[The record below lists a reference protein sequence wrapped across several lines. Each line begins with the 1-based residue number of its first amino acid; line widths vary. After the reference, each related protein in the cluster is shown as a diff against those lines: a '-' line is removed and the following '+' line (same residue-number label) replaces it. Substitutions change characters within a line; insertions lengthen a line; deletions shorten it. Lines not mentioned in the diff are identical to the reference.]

1 MDRVQAMRVFVAVV
15 DCGGF
20 TRAAQQLQ
28 LPRATVSSAVQQ
40 LEAQLGARL
49 LHRTTRRVQLTLDGG
64 TFYERCQ
71 QLLAD
76 FDELESLFSQQGASP
91 RGKLR
96 IDVPGPIGRQVL
108 APALPEFF
116 RLYPGI
122 ELELGVTDRP
132 VDLIQEGVDCVIRVG
147 ALAESR
153 LVARRIGMLP
163 QGNYASPDYLAA
175 FGARFAGRAGRPSR
189 GQLRVAV
196 HRQGVCLGI
205 SARRR
210 AARAG
215 VAVPGQ
221 RQPGGKLYRL
231 RAGGTGHDPAAALRR
246 RTACRGR
253 GVGGGAGRLAA
264 AGDAG
269 VGAVS
274 APAPSVAA
282 SAGVRRVGRRV
293 AARTLAAGGVSAS
306 LRSL

>member
-1 MDRVQAMRVFVAVV
+1 MSMRVFAAVV

-108 APALPEFF
+108 APALPAFF
-116 RLYPGI
+116 RLYPDI

-175 FGARFAGRAGRPSR
+175 FGAPASPDELAGHRAVNYASPSTGKVFAWEYLQDGERRELALKSQVSVNQVESYIACALAGL
-189 GQLRVAV
+189 GMIQLPRYDAEPHVA
-196 HRQGVCLGI
+196 
-205 SARRR
+205 
-210 AARAG
+210 
-215 VAVPGQ
+215 
-221 RQPGGKLYRL
+221 
-231 RAGGTGHDPAAALRR
+231 
-246 RTACRGR
+246 
-253 GVGGGAGRLAA
+253 AGRLMEVL
-264 AGDAG
+264 AGWPPPAMP
-269 VGAVS
+269 VS
-274 APAPSVAA
+274 VLYPHRRHLSRRVQVFVEWA
-282 SAGVRRVGRRV
+282 SA
-293 AARTLAAGGVSAS
+293 L
-306 LRSL
+306 LRERLRLE

>member
-1 MDRVQAMRVFVAVV
+1 MSMRVFAAVV

-108 APALPEFF
+108 APALPAFF
-116 RLYPGI
+116 RLYPDI

-175 FGARFAGRAGRPSR
+175 FGAPASPDELAGHRAVNYASPSTGKVFAWEYLQDGERRELALKSQVSVNQVESYIACALAGL
-189 GQLRVAV
+189 GMIQLPRYDAEPHVA
-196 HRQGVCLGI
+196 
-205 SARRR
+205 
-210 AARAG
+210 
-215 VAVPGQ
+215 
-221 RQPGGKLYRL
+221 
-231 RAGGTGHDPAAALRR
+231 
-246 RTACRGR
+246 
-253 GVGGGAGRLAA
+253 AGRLMEVLADWPPPA
-264 AGDAG
+264 ML
-269 VGAVS
+269 VS
-274 APAPSVAA
+274 VLYPHRRHLSRRVQVFVEWA
-282 SAGVRRVGRRV
+282 SA
-293 AARTLAAGGVSAS
+293 L
-306 LRSL
+306 LRERLRLE

>member
-1 MDRVQAMRVFVAVV
+1 MSMRVFAAVV

-40 LEAQLGARL
+40 LEAQLGTRL

-76 FDELESLFSQQGASP
+76 FDELESLFSQQSASP

-108 APALPEFF
+108 APALPAFF
-116 RLYPGI
+116 ALYPDI

-163 QGNYASPDYLAA
+163 QGNYASPDYLAR
-175 FGARFAGRAGRPSR
+175 FGVPVSPEDLASHCAVNYASPSTGKVFAWEYLQDDERRELALKAQVSVNQVESYIACALAGLGMIQLPRYDAEPHVAEGRLVEVLADWPPPAMPVSVLYPHRRHLSR
-189 GQLRVAV
+189 RVQVFVEWASALLRE
-196 HRQGVCLGI
+196 
-205 SARRR
+205 
-210 AARAG
+210 
-215 VAVPGQ
+215 
-221 RQPGGKLYRL
+221 RL
-231 RAGGTGHDPAAALRR
+231 RLE
-246 RTACRGR
+246 
-253 GVGGGAGRLAA
+253 
-264 AGDAG
+264 
-269 VGAVS
+269 
-274 APAPSVAA
+274 
-282 SAGVRRVGRRV
+282 
-293 AARTLAAGGVSAS
+293 
-306 LRSL
+306 

>member
-1 MDRVQAMRVFVAVV
+1 MSMRVFAAVV

-108 APALPEFF
+108 APALPAFF
-116 RLYPGI
+116 ALYPDI

-175 FGARFAGRAGRPSR
+175 FGAPASPDALAGHRAVNYASPSTGKVFAWEYLQEGERRELALQSQVSVNQVESYIACALAGL
-189 GQLRVAV
+189 GLIQLPRYDAEPHVA
-196 HRQGVCLGI
+196 
-205 SARRR
+205 
-210 AARAG
+210 
-215 VAVPGQ
+215 
-221 RQPGGKLYRL
+221 
-231 RAGGTGHDPAAALRR
+231 
-246 RTACRGR
+246 
-253 GVGGGAGRLAA
+253 AGRLMEVL
-264 AGDAG
+264 AGWPPPAMP
-269 VGAVS
+269 VS
-274 APAPSVAA
+274 VLYPHRRHLSRRVQVFVEWA
-282 SAGVRRVGRRV
+282 SA
-293 AARTLAAGGVSAS
+293 L
-306 LRSL
+306 LRERLRLE

>member
-1 MDRVQAMRVFVAVV
+1 MSMRVFAAVV

-76 FDELESLFSQQGASP
+76 FDELESLFSQQGSSP

-108 APALPEFF
+108 APALPAFF
-116 RLYPGI
+116 AQYPDI

-175 FGARFAGRAGRPSR
+175 FGAPASPDELAGHRAVNYASPSTGKVFAWEYLQDGERRELALKSQVSVNQVESYIACALAGL
-189 GQLRVAV
+189 GMIQLPRYDAEPHVA
-196 HRQGVCLGI
+196 
-205 SARRR
+205 
-210 AARAG
+210 
-215 VAVPGQ
+215 
-221 RQPGGKLYRL
+221 
-231 RAGGTGHDPAAALRR
+231 
-246 RTACRGR
+246 
-253 GVGGGAGRLAA
+253 AGRLMEVL
-264 AGDAG
+264 AGWPPPAMP
-269 VGAVS
+269 VS
-274 APAPSVAA
+274 VLYPHRRHLSRRVQVFVEWA
-282 SAGVRRVGRRV
+282 SA
-293 AARTLAAGGVSAS
+293 L
-306 LRSL
+306 LRERLRLE

>member
-175 FGARFAGRAGRPSR
+175 FGAPASPDALAGHRAVNYASPSTGKVFAWEYLQDGERRELALQSLVSVNQVESYIACALAGLGMIQLPRYDAEPHVAAGALVEVLADWPPPAMPVSVLYPHRRHLSR
-189 GQLRVAV
+189 RVQVFVEWAGALLRE
-196 HRQGVCLGI
+196 
-205 SARRR
+205 
-210 AARAG
+210 
-215 VAVPGQ
+215 
-221 RQPGGKLYRL
+221 RL
-231 RAGGTGHDPAAALRR
+231 RL
-246 RTACRGR
+246 
-253 GVGGGAGRLAA
+253 GA
-264 AGDAG
+264 
-269 VGAVS
+269 
-274 APAPSVAA
+274 
-282 SAGVRRVGRRV
+282 
-293 AARTLAAGGVSAS
+293 
-306 LRSL
+306 

>member
-1 MDRVQAMRVFVAVV
+1 MSMRVFAAVV

-40 LEAQLGARL
+40 LEAQLGTRL

-76 FDELESLFSQQGASP
+76 FDELESLFSQQSASP

-108 APALPEFF
+108 APALPAFF
-116 RLYPGI
+116 ALYPDI

-175 FGARFAGRAGRPSR
+175 FGAPASPDALAGHRAVNYASPSTGKVFAWEYLQEGERRELALQSQVSVNQVESYIACALAGL
-189 GQLRVAV
+189 GLIQLPRYDAEPHVAV
-196 HRQGVCLGI
+196 GRLLEVLAGWPPPAMPVSVLYPHRRHLSRRVQVFVEWA
-205 SARRR
+205 SALLRE
-210 AARAG
+210 
-215 VAVPGQ
+215 
-221 RQPGGKLYRL
+221 RL
-231 RAGGTGHDPAAALRR
+231 RLE
-246 RTACRGR
+246 
-253 GVGGGAGRLAA
+253 
-264 AGDAG
+264 
-269 VGAVS
+269 
-274 APAPSVAA
+274 
-282 SAGVRRVGRRV
+282 
-293 AARTLAAGGVSAS
+293 
-306 LRSL
+306 

>member
-1 MDRVQAMRVFVAVV
+1 MDRVMAMRVFVAVV

-20 TRAAQQLQ
+20 TRAAQQVQ

-40 LEAQLGARL
+40 LEAQLGVRL

-76 FDELESLFSQQGASP
+76 FDELESLFNQQGASP

-108 APALPEFF
+108 APALPAFF
-116 RLYPGI
+116 ALYPDI

-163 QGNYASPDYLAA
+163 QGNYASPDYLAR
-175 FGARFAGRAGRPSR
+175 FGVPASPDDLASHCAVNYASPSTGKVFAWEYLQEGEWRELALQSQVSVNQVESYIACALAGL
-189 GQLRVAV
+189 GLIQLPRYDAEPHVA
-196 HRQGVCLGI
+196 
-205 SARRR
+205 
-210 AARAG
+210 
-215 VAVPGQ
+215 
-221 RQPGGKLYRL
+221 
-231 RAGGTGHDPAAALRR
+231 
-246 RTACRGR
+246 
-253 GVGGGAGRLAA
+253 AGRLLEVLA
-264 AGDAG
+264 DWPPPSMP
-269 VGAVS
+269 VS
-274 APAPSVAA
+274 VLYPHRRHLSRRVQVFVEWA
-282 SAGVRRVGRRV
+282 SA
-293 AARTLAAGGVSAS
+293 L
-306 LRSL
+306 LRERLRLE

>member
-1 MDRVQAMRVFVAVV
+1 MSMRVFAAVV

-108 APALPEFF
+108 APALPAFF
-116 RLYPGI
+116 RLYPDI

-175 FGARFAGRAGRPSR
+175 FGAPASPDELAGHRAVNYASPSTGKVFAWEYLEDGERRELALKSQVSVNQVESYIACALAGL
-189 GQLRVAV
+189 GMIQLPRYDAEPHVA
-196 HRQGVCLGI
+196 
-205 SARRR
+205 
-210 AARAG
+210 
-215 VAVPGQ
+215 
-221 RQPGGKLYRL
+221 
-231 RAGGTGHDPAAALRR
+231 
-246 RTACRGR
+246 
-253 GVGGGAGRLAA
+253 AGRLMEVL
-264 AGDAG
+264 AGWPPPAMP
-269 VGAVS
+269 VS
-274 APAPSVAA
+274 VLYPHRRHLSRRVQVFVEWA
-282 SAGVRRVGRRV
+282 SA
-293 AARTLAAGGVSAS
+293 L
-306 LRSL
+306 LRERLRLE